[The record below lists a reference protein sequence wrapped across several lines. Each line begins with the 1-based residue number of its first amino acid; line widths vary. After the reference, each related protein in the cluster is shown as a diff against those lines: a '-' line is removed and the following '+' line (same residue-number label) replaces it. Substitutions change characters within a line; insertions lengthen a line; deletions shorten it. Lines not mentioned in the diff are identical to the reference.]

1 MEVYII
7 IALVAVG
14 MVILGYYM
22 GNKAKN
28 SMVNNY
34 QQQLADLKALN
45 EKQLSDLK
53 ALNEKRLTGQEE
65 SGDERVSCAKL
76 GIDGF
81 HYLKTHISQI
91 AEDTT
96 AVWQPS
102 NFNTLARL

>member
-45 EKQLSDLK
+45 EKQLTDAK
-53 ALNEKRLTGQEE
+53 EAHEKQLNDTKETYSNQLQEIKMAYEKQLRLTNECSHKE
-65 SGDERVSCAKL
+65 
-76 GIDGF
+76 
-81 HYLKTHISQI
+81 
-91 AEDTT
+91 
-96 AVWQPS
+96 
-102 NFNTLARL
+102 

>member
-45 EKQLSDLK
+45 EKQLADLK
-53 ALNEKRLTGQEE
+53 ALNEKQLTDAKEAHEKRLELLE
-65 SGDERVSCAKL
+65 KL
-76 GIDGF
+76 LDDQ
-81 HYLKTHISQI
+81 YLKNNQQGEAP
-91 AEDTT
+91 AESE
-96 AVWQPS
+96 Q
-102 NFNTLARL
+102 

>member
-53 ALNEKRLTGQEE
+53 ALNEKQLADAKEAHEKQLNDTKETYSNQLQE
-65 SGDERVSCAKL
+65 SKM
-76 GIDGF
+76 
-81 HYLKTHISQI
+81 
-91 AEDTT
+91 
-96 AVWQPS
+96 
-102 NFNTLARL
+102 